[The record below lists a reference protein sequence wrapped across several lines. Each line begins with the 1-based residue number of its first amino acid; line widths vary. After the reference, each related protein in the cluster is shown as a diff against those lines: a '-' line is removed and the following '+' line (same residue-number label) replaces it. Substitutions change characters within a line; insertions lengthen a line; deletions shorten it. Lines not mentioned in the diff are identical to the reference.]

1 MISFYQLSSS
11 PIEQALPVLL
21 EKVISTGNRAVLRCK
36 DKNLLNEI
44 DNALWA
50 VGGTRFLPHGTE
62 NEDFKEAQPIYLTSA
77 NDNPNGAKFLVNI
90 GVLDDDY
97 FKNFERTLLIFSQAD
112 SKETENARKLWKS
125 LKSNEN
131 LSLKFYKQNE
141 KGGWEEG

>member
-21 EKVISTGNRAVLRCK
+21 EKILSTGNRAVLLCK
-36 DKNLLNEI
+36 NKDLLKELDKS
-44 DNALWA
+44 LWA

-62 NEDFKEAQPIYLTSA
+62 DEDFKAEQPIYLTSA

-90 GVLDDDY
+90 GILDDDFY
-97 FKNFERTLLIFSQAD
+97 QNFERTLVIFNQAD
-112 SKETENARKLWKS
+112 KQETDNARKLWKA

-131 LSLKFYKQNE
+131 LILKFFKQNE
-141 KGGWEEG
+141 KGSWEES